1 MALNANDFG
10 CLPQGRFLHQV
21 SIDAGSTVLTDIGG
35 VLRMEDVGKRI
46 AIPGAADLVAK
57 VARLV
62 GSREVKEAK
71 ILADSKKL
79 VGTLL
84 YLNEKNEEVIEP
96 FDANVH
102 QGWRI
107 TIVGAGPNGK
117 TLVTDI
123 AHVRGNNE
131 IELVASASNSVSGT
145 KVILSKGDRVSLD
158 DYARRS
164 ISDVP
169 IMLHDRTAQGTMIVG
184 GRMLVSEDARFSS
197 EDIETSVT
205 IRDAGLLV
213 TTIQTFTSTTQV
225 TLVTPAPRTV
235 DQGQAD
241 VWMHAREAD
250 SRSGWE
256 KLLAHIDANGI
267 TSAEIQFGP
276 GIYDFTRTED
286 VSGPLN
292 AAIGL
297 FERRNL
303 TIIGMGPRETV
314 LRLFPQQDL
323 GTLTTHVIE
332 TIKCRNITFR
342 DLSIYGAYLTLRKSN
357 EQMHGLTLNEGSEN
371 INIEKVR
378 VFQTGGDGIRFLG
391 RAENPETGALE
402 RKVRNIKIENCQLIQ
417 NKRSG
422 FAIQR
427 EVDNLSIRNC
437 YIEMV
442 PPSTDSCVDMEPTG
456 GGENSEKI
464 VSPTNI
470 TIDSC
475 SMLHR
480 TTAPAVSIS
489 GFSGLDP
496 ARNIKFVNNQ
506 INGGSV
512 FCSDV
517 QELQIQNNTI
527 RSTPLGTTQKIP
539 IYLAQGCVDIV
550 IKNNNLI
557 NEDAETKSVIL
568 MLGKREP
575 KCVTVANNNC
585 FTLAGTG
592 IQCLSGR
599 GITIQANRIT
609 ATSDCNCGIKIRSQT
624 SDMDQIVVQTN
635 TISIQETGH
644 WRFGILLDSRPHN
657 LTELDVTGNTIDG
670 ANKDIEFLGTNF

>member
-10 CLPQGRFLHQV
+10 CLPQGRFLRQV
-21 SIDAGSTVLTDIGG
+21 SIEAGSSALTDAGGI
-35 VLRMEDVGKRI
+35 LRAEDVGKRI
-46 AIPGAADLVAK
+46 AIPGAADLVATI
-57 VARLV
+57 VRLV
-62 GSREVKEAK
+62 SSREVKEAE
-71 ILADSKKL
+71 ISAGSQKL
-79 VGTLL
+79 VGTLF
-84 YLNEKNEEVIEP
+84 YLNEENEEVIES
-96 FDANVH
+96 FDENVH

-107 TIVGAGPNGK
+107 TIAGAGPGGK

-123 AHVRGNNE
+123 AHVSGNNE

-164 ISDVP
+164 VSNVP
-169 IMLHDRTAQGTMIVG
+169 IVLHDRTAHGTMSVG
-184 GRMLVSEDARFSS
+184 GRLLVSEDARFSS
-197 EDIETSVT
+197 EDIETQVKV
-205 IRDAGLLV
+205 RDAGLLV
-213 TTIQTFTSTTQV
+213 TTIQSFTNTTQV
-225 TLVTPAPRTV
+225 TLVTPADRTV

-250 SRSGWE
+250 SRIGWE
-256 KLLAHIDANGI
+256 KLLAHIDSNGI

-303 TIIGMGPRETV
+303 TIIGMGSRETI

-342 DLSIYGAYLTLRKSN
+342 DLSIHGAYLTLRKSN

-371 INIEKVR
+371 ITIQKVR

-402 RKVRNIKIENCQLIQ
+402 KKVRNIKIENCQLIQ

-427 EVDNLSIRNC
+427 EVDTLSIRNC

-456 GGENSEKI
+456 GGENNEKI

-475 SMLHR
+475 TMLHG

-496 ARNIKFVNNQ
+496 ARKIEFTNNNIT
-506 INGGSV
+506 GGSV

-517 QELQIQNNTI
+517 HELNIQNNTI
-527 RSTPLGTTQKIP
+527 RSTSLGTNQRIS
-539 IYLAQGCVDIV
+539 IYLGQGCKGIV

-557 NEDAETKSVIL
+557 NEDGETKSVIL
-568 MLGKREP
+568 MLGQRQP
-575 KCVTVANNNC
+575 TCVIIANNNC

-592 IQCLSGR
+592 IQCLSGSE
-599 GITIQANRIT
+599 ITIQENRIK
-609 ATSDCNCGIKIRSQT
+609 ATSACNCGIKIRSQT
-624 SDMDQIVVQTN
+624 ADMDKIFVQTN
-635 TISIQETGH
+635 TIAVQETGH
-644 WRFGILLDSRPHN
+644 WNFGILLDSRLNHITN
-657 LTELDVTGNTIDG
+657 LEVTGNTING
-670 ANKDIEFLGTNF
+670 ANKDIEFIGTNF